1 MSNLNFD
8 DVSLT
13 LERLRKSIDISS
25 YTAVANPFP
34 QVQINTPLST
44 LTSGLSLA
52 SSSYSGN
59 VTYDQDIF
67 SELPMKVFNESY
79 NKQMAGV
86 MKAFRTEFYERIS
99 DKPKKI
105 IPKLYYHFDEEEGSE
120 SIRLA
125 SEWDEGNA
133 MLYFSFEKDPQES
146 SFGLIWNDSKKK
158 NYQTRSGNIYLN
170 KRTDI
175 VHEAM
180 DFVFRVY

>member
-1 MSNLNFD
+1 MP
-8 DVSLT
+8 T
-13 LERLRKSIDISS
+13 
-25 YTAVANPFP
+25 
-34 QVQINTPLST
+34 
-44 LTSGLSLA
+44 
-52 SSSYSGN
+52 
-59 VTYDQDIF
+59 
-67 SELPMKVFNESY
+67 
-79 NKQMAGV
+79 
-86 MKAFRTEFYERIS
+86 
-99 DKPKKI
+99 KKI

-158 NYQTRSGNIYLN
+158 NYQTRSGNLYLN

>member
-8 DVSLT
+8 DVSIT
-13 LERLRKSIDISS
+13 LERLRKSVDISTYPTLS
-25 YTAVANPFP
+25 NPFP
-34 QVQINTPLST
+34 QVQISTPLTT

-59 VTYDQDIF
+59 ITYDQDIF
-67 SELPMKVFNESY
+67 SELPMKVFNDSY
-79 NKQMAGV
+79 NKQMSSF
-86 MKAFRTEFYERIS
+86 MKAFRTEFYDRIS
-99 DKPKKI
+99 EKPKKI
-105 IPKLYYHFDEEEGSE
+105 IPKLYYHYDEDEKSE

-133 MLYFSFEKDPQES
+133 MLYFSFEKDPTDS

-170 KRTDI
+170 RRTDI

>member
-1 MSNLNFD
+1 MSNLNFN

-13 LERLRKSIDISS
+13 LERLRKGIDISS
-25 YTAVANPFP
+25 FPTVANPFP

-59 VTYDQDIF
+59 ITYDQDVF

-105 IPKLYYHFDEEEGSE
+105 IPKFYYHHDEEEGTE

-133 MLYFSFEKDPQES
+133 MLYFSFESDPQES